1 MRCGLLITYMHYTH
15 TYIASR
21 IKQQIR
27 LIQKMA
33 FVLFLKGI
41 VGQVLNSD
49 WGTDSQIF
57 EPQNLSTSRLTN
69 INIFRFRCVRQFA

>member
-1 MRCGLLITYMHYTH
+1 MHYTH
-15 TYIASR
+15 TYIAST

-41 VGQVLNSD
+41 VRWANS
-49 WGTDSQIF
+49 
-57 EPQNLSTSRLTN
+57 
-69 INIFRFRCVRQFA
+69 